1 MPWSF
6 VPCQSQDMELF
17 EAIHSRRSI
26 RRYRPEP
33 VPQGLIVR
41 LLEAACWAPSAHNR
55 QPWRFAVIA
64 AAEVKERLARAMGAR
79 LRADLERDGLPP
91 EVIERDVARSYARIT
106 GAPVVILVALT
117 LADMDVYP
125 DPQRS
130 QAEWTMAVQSVAMAV
145 QNLLL
150 AAHAEGLGAC
160 WMCAPLFCPDAVKAA
175 LDLPEDWQPQALIT
189 LGYPAEAPKG
199 KGRAPL
205 ASRVVYYFSSPAA
218 RERGQG

>member
-1 MPWSF
+1 MPWPF

-64 AAEVKERLARAMGAR
+64 AAEVKERLARAMRAR

-199 KGRAPL
+199 KGRVPL
-205 ASRVVYYFSSPAA
+205 ASRVVYYLPSPAA